1 MTIHAQ
7 TSSQQKS
14 IDFTKF
20 RILNLSRRQLCDL
33 ECLLNGAFAPLNGF
47 LDEDNYNS
55 VCANMRLRD
64 GTLWPMPITLDV
76 SEAFSTQT
84 VLGESILL
92 TNDENTPL
100 ALLTVS
106 SNWKPNK
113 ILEAQLVFGT
123 MDKQHPAVSY
133 LEDQAGSYYL
143 GGKVTPL
150 SPIVHYDF
158 IEHRHTPAQLKQ
170 LFQVFGWDKI
180 VAFQTRNPI
189 HRAHYELTLRA
200 AKAVNAHLLIHPVV
214 GMTKPGDV
222 EQLTRVKCY
231 EQILKKYPHQ
241 SAMLSLL
248 PLAMRMGGPREAIW
262 HAIIRKNY
270 GATHFIVGRDH
281 AGPGLD
287 SLGAP
292 FYDPYA
298 AQHQL
303 LEHASEIGLEVLPFP
318 AIVYVKEKAR
328 FLAVNELEPT
338 DTIEDISGTDLR
350 RRLEMRLDIPD
361 WFSFPEVVQALQ
373 AAYPPK
379 HQQGFTLFFTGLSG
393 AGKSTLAK
401 AVMAR
406 LLETTTRTVTLL
418 DGDILRKNLSSEL
431 GFSKEDR
438 DTHILRVG
446 YLAAEITK
454 HKGIA
459 ICAAIAPYTKTRQR
473 IRENISQYGGF
484 IEIYVS
490 TPISACKQRDIKG
503 LYKKAE
509 AGLIKGFTGVD
520 DPYQEPLDAD
530 VVIDTSMMSVV
541 DSVQAVFSAIERMGF
556 SLPGH
561 CRTHTGS
568 FS

>member
-1 MTIHAQ
+1 MTIK
-7 TSSQQKS
+7 TEISSPQKA
-14 IDFTKF
+14 IDLTTF
-20 RILNLSRRQLCDL
+20 RLLNLSRRQLCDL

-55 VCANMRLRD
+55 VCATMRLLD
-64 GTLWPMPITLDV
+64 GSLWPMPITLDV
-76 SEAFSTQT
+76 SESFSAQT

-113 ILEAQLVFGT
+113 HLEAQLVFGT
-123 MDKQHPAVSY
+123 TDKKHPAVSY
-133 LEDQAGSYYL
+133 LQDQAGDYYL

-231 EQILKKYPHQ
+231 EQILKKYPNQ

-248 PLAMRMGGPREAIW
+248 PLAMRMGGPREALW

-287 SLGAP
+287 SQGVP

-303 LEHASEIGLEVLPFP
+303 LEHASEIGLEIMAFP

-338 DTIEDISGTDLR
+338 DTIEDISGTELR
-350 RRLEMRLDIPD
+350 RRLEMRLDIPE
-361 WFSFPEVVQALQ
+361 WFSFPEVVQALR
-373 AAYPPK
+373 AAYPPR

-401 AVMAR
+401 AIMAR

-431 GFSKEDR
+431 GFSKADR

-454 HKGIA
+454 HKGVA
-459 ICAAIAPYTKTRQR
+459 ICAAIAPYTDVRQR
-473 IRENISQYGGF
+473 IRERISQGGGF

-490 TPISACKQRDIKG
+490 TPINTCKQRDIKG

-520 DPYQEPLDAD
+520 DPYQEPLNAD
-530 VVIDTSMMSVV
+530 VVIDTSVMSLV
-541 DSVQAVFSAIERMGF
+541 DSVQAVFLAIEQMGF
-556 SLPGH
+556 ILPE
-561 CRTHTGS
+561 
-568 FS
+568 

>member
-14 IDFTKF
+14 IDLTKF

-113 ILEAQLVFGT
+113 ISEAQLVFGT
-123 MDKQHPAVSY
+123 MDKKHPAVSY
-133 LEDQAGSYYL
+133 LEDQAGAYYL
-143 GGKVTPL
+143 GGTVTPL

-170 LFQVFGWDKI
+170 LFQVFGWEKI

-231 EQILKKYPHQ
+231 EQILKKYPNQ

-303 LEHASEIGLEVLPFP
+303 LEHAPEIGLEILPFP

-406 LLETTTRTVTLL
+406 LLETTQRTVTLL

-473 IRENISQYGGF
+473 IRESISQYGGF

-556 SLPGH
+556 TLPGH
-561 CRTHTGS
+561 R
-568 FS
+568 